1 MKKHGCPERFCSF
14 FLLILALAS
23 LQCGD
28 SDQTTAAGGTTQISL
43 DADGDGKVDG
53 VPDGVADWFTVQ
65 ELVALANAGLPIY
78 TGENP
83 PAVDGVY
90 LADALR
96 IVFDSLGASG
106 DLAAYR
112 FTFANQQSDGSLVL
126 SYESEGVDSSAGN
139 PAWIAGEND
148 CFSVFTNIE
157 GYQEED
163 DCTYQRPTV
172 YSACLNGEGDLTGF
186 FFGFIMKGLSGD
198 CSATMPEGSYRVI
211 GENDDLV
218 ARQ

>member
-1 MKKHGCPERFCSF
+1 MKNHRYPRLFYSV
-14 FLLILALAS
+14 LLLLLALAS
-23 LQCGD
+23 PQCGD
-28 SDQTTAAGGTTQISL
+28 PEQTTAAGGTTQASL
-43 DADGDGKVDG
+43 DADGDGKIDG

-65 ELVALANAGLPIY
+65 ELVTLANAGLPIY

-83 PAVDGVY
+83 PAIDGVY
-90 LADALR
+90 LADTLR

-106 DLAAYR
+106 DLAVYR
-112 FTFANQQSDGSLVL
+112 FTFADQQSDGSLVL

-139 PAWIAGEND
+139 PAWIAGEGD

-198 CSATMPEGSYRVI
+198 CSATMPEGGYRVI
-211 GENDDLV
+211 GENDGLV